1 LWAAEE
7 LVTLMFFS
15 ALRNSS
21 IAILFTQVGKKMK
34 EVRLESEITLSIQS
48 ETGDEIEEQV
58 EKYKDTLFKQEN

>member
-1 LWAAEE
+1 
-7 LVTLMFFS
+7 MFFS

-48 ETGDEIEEQV
+48 ETGDEIEEKV